1 MLQER
6 KTVGKYEVVRKLD
19 SGGMA
24 SVSLARQDGM
34 DRYVALKVLHAL
46 PADDPELA
54 ARFVNE
60 AKVAGGLNHPNIV
73 TMYEHFVADGR
84 AYIAMEYVPH
94 GSLRPHVQRLTLAQT
109 AGVLEAI
116 LAALRHAHARGI
128 IHRDIKP
135 ENVLVGEKGV
145 VKLADFGI
153 AKALNSVATQHF
165 HTTAGCTYG
174 TPAYMAPEQAL
185 DGHASSASDL
195 YAVGVMAYEMLTR
208 RLPYGRLDRDTPM
221 RMLKGHI
228 DGNFMP
234 ADALV
239 PSLDRRLAAQVER
252 LMARDP
258 EDRPAGADEAWQG
271 LEEIIVELEGPLW
284 RRNAA
289 LELDVDPIPVAST
302 QLSGF
307 ITTFDREPAPAGGN
321 GDSGPVAT
329 FATGAQPTYATGAQ
343 PAYATGSTPL
353 RTPGPL
359 PTGGWTVPEPERA
372 NGNGGS
378 PANANGAMVVADEEP
393 VAIAPGRQP
402 AARRERR
409 QIGRRPLIVAGA
421 CATVAGLGAA
431 GYAVLG
437 TKGIPDFDTRAVAA
451 QMRKQIALQEPVSR
465 VTCAPVS
472 KQPGLRSPCTIHLA
486 DTGRTLLAVV
496 TQRPGG
502 GTDYRIQL
510 APR

>member
-1 MLQER
+1 MLQEP
-6 KTVGKYEVVRKLD
+6 KTVGKYEIVRKLD

-24 SVSLARQDGM
+24 SVSLARQEGM
-34 DRYVALKVLHAL
+34 DRYVALKVLHSL

-60 AKVAGGLNHPNIV
+60 AKVAGALSHPNIV
-73 TMYEHFVADGR
+73 TMYEHFVAEGR

-135 ENVLVGEKGV
+135 ENVLIGEKGV

-165 HTTAGCTYG
+165 QTTAGCTYG

-185 DGHASSASDL
+185 DGQASSASDL
-195 YAVGVMAYEMLTR
+195 YSVGVMAYEMLTR
-208 RLPYGRLDRDTPM
+208 RLPYGRMDRDTPM

-239 PSLDRRLAAQVER
+239 PSLDRRLAAWVER
-252 LMARDP
+252 MMAREP
-258 EDRPAGADEAWQG
+258 EDRPADADEAWQA
-271 LEEIIVELEGPLW
+271 LEDIVVDQVGPLW
-284 RRNAA
+284 RRDAA
-289 LELDVDPIPVAST
+289 LDLETDLIPVAST
-302 QLSGF
+302 HMSGF
-307 ITTFDREPAPAGGN
+307 ITTFDREPATPGGN

-329 FATGAQPTYATGAQ
+329 LVTGPQPTYT
-343 PAYATGSTPL
+343 TGSTPL
-353 RTPGPL
+353 PTPGPV
-359 PTGGWTVPEPERA
+359 PTSDWMMPASEPAGNGAISA
-372 NGNGGS
+372 NGNGG
-378 PANANGAMVVADEEP
+378 AQAGNGAMVAAHDAPVVVAP
-393 VAIAPGRQP
+393 APQP
-402 AARRERR
+402 AAPRPRRR
-409 QIGRRPLIVAGA
+409 IGRRPLVAAGA
-421 CATVAGLGAA
+421 CVAVAGLGAA
-431 GYAVLG
+431 GYAAFG
-437 TKGIPDFDTRAVAA
+437 TKSIPDFDTGPVAA
-451 QMRKQIALQEPVSR
+451 QMRKQIELQEPVSA

-472 KQPGLRSPCTIHLA
+472 ARPGLRSPCTIHLS
-486 DTGRTLLAVV
+486 DTSRTLLAVV

-502 GTDYRIQL
+502 GADYHIQL